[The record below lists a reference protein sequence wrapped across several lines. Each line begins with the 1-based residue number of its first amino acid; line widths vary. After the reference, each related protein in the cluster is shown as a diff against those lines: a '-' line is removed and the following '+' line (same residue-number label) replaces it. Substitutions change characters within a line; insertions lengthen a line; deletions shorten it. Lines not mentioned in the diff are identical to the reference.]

1 MLKKIVSFSLCLIM
15 LLGVLAG
22 CGKKDENDKGAYIA
36 MYLTEQIYDFD
47 PAHAYGNES
56 ALRIVSLMFDNLFV
70 LNENGKVQKSLAKEY
85 KYVANENTKEYKMS
99 IVLNETCWSDGI
111 PVSADDVVYSWK
123 RVLDVA
129 NSFEAAALL
138 YDVKNARAAKAG
150 DCSIDDVRIYSAG
163 TDTVEIF
170 FEGPIDPDQFLYNL
184 TSHALAPLREDI
196 VRATAAEADWAKK
209 PSVFVCSGPF
219 RLREVSY
226 ESESAGL
233 VLERNSYYYRNIE
246 KDALDKY
253 VKPYRIIID
262 YTMTADEL
270 KAAYNNGTIFYVGD
284 VPMALRGEWKDQA
297 EIKDLM
303 STHTYYLNENVE
315 INGVKLFAIP
325 EVRRALSLVI
335 DRDAIANEIVFAKA
349 ATGLVPYGIFNTKA
363 KTSFREEGGSVI
375 AKTSADLDA
384 AKAELAKAN
393 ITASDYSF
401 AISVPEYDEVHVKIA
416 EAVQKA
422 WISLGFD
429 VTLDK
434 VELKKNEDI
443 LLSTQEKLDG
453 VMDDIFAEN
462 IRAGK
467 YQVAAMDYVAFTPD
481 AYSMLAPFAKGFTG
495 GAASKEQ
502 SIEFEIPNHSTG
514 YNNPDYDAKILAAFE
529 QNNVDPDAKASLL
542 HEAEELLLNDMPV
555 IPIVF
560 NQSATLVSKD
570 LSKVKYTYYGAPI
583 FTKTK
588 QKNYAEIARKYQEE
602 EEAAAAAK
610 Q

>member
-15 LLGVLAG
+15 LLGALVG

-36 MYLTEQIYDFD
+36 MYLTDQIYDFD

-85 KYVANENTKEYKMS
+85 KYTADDNVKEYKMT

-111 PVSADDVVYSWK
+111 AVSANDVVYSWK

-150 DCSIDDVRIYSAG
+150 EASIDDVQIYSAG

-170 FEGPIDPDQFLYNL
+170 FEGPIDPDKFLYNL

-196 VRATAAEADWAKK
+196 VRATASEDDWAKK

-226 ESESAGL
+226 ESEDARL

-246 KDALDKY
+246 KDAIDKY
-253 VKPYRIIID
+253 VTPYRIIVD
-262 YTMTADEL
+262 YTMTAEEI
-270 KAAYNNGTIFYVGD
+270 KAAYNDGSLFYVGD
-284 VPMALRGEWKDQA
+284 IPMELRGEWKEMADV
-297 EIKDLM
+297 KDIM

-315 INGVKLFAIP
+315 INGTKLFAIP

-335 DRDAIANEIVFAKA
+335 DREAIANDVVLAKA
-349 ATGLVPYGIFNTKA
+349 ATGLVPYGVFNTKA
-363 KTSFREEGGSVI
+363 NSSFREEGENLI
-375 AKTSADLDA
+375 ATTANLEA

-393 ITASDYSF
+393 IVASDYKF
-401 AISVPEYDEVHVKIA
+401 AISVPAYDEVHVKIA
-416 EAVQKA
+416 ESVQAA
-422 WISLGFD
+422 WKSLGFD
-429 VTLDK
+429 VTVDAINF
-434 VELKKNEDI
+434 VKNEEI

-453 VMDDIFAEN
+453 VMDDIFAQN
-462 IRAGK
+462 VRAGK
-467 YQVAAMDYVAFTPD
+467 YEVAAIDLVAFTPD
-481 AYSMLAPFAKGFTG
+481 AYSVLAPFAKGFTG
-495 GAASKEQ
+495 GAASQEF
-502 SIEFEIPNHSTG
+502 SIEFKIPNHSTG
-514 YNNPDYDAKILAAFE
+514 YNNADYDAKIAAAFD
-529 QNNVDPDAKASLL
+529 QKDDADERASIL
-542 HEAEELLLNDMPV
+542 HEAEKLLMQDMPV
-555 IPIVF
+555 IPIIF
-560 NQSATLVSKD
+560 NQSATMASKD
-570 LSKVKYTYYGAPI
+570 LSKIKYTYYGSPI

-588 QKNYAEIARKYQEE
+588 QKDYQAIAKKYEE
-602 EEAAAAAK
+602 AEEAAAAAK